1 MNQDEKWM
9 QFAIEEA
16 IKAGNKG
23 EVPVGAVLVKDQKL
37 IAKAHN
43 LSVSTND
50 ATAHAEIK
58 LIRDAGKKLKNYR
71 QINSTIYVSL
81 EPCIMCLGA
90 IIHARISRIV
100 FGAYDTKTGVCGSCA
115 NLTNA
120 SFFNHK
126 IITEGGVLEYQC
138 GKLLKDFFKM
148 RR

>member
-1 MNQDEKWM
+1 MIEDEKWM

-16 IKAGNKG
+16 IKAGKKG
-23 EVPVGAVLVKDQKL
+23 EVPVGAVLIKDQKI

-43 LSVSTND
+43 QPISTND
-50 ATAHAEIK
+50 ATAHAEII

-100 FGAYDTKTGVCGSCA
+100 FGAYDTKTGICGSCT
-115 NLTNA
+115 NLTNT

-126 IITEGGVLEYQC
+126 INTEGGVLEHQC